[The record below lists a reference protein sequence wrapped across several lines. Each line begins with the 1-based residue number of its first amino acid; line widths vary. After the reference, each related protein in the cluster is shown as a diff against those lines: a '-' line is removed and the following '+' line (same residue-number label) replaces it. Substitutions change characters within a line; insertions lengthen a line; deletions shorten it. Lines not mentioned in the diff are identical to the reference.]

1 MYWSF
6 ENRNYPLQTDKRK
19 RHIDQIVRSLMI
31 VFYLKKLMRCLAAI
45 IRSSFSFGRIL
56 FNFLYE
62 RDMEGFQFPTTIKL
76 SYTFFILKP
85 DTETHFNEKC
95 LKNKISVDF
104 SNKAN

>member
-1 MYWSF
+1 MCAISSSYLFCEMYWSF

-76 SYTFFILKP
+76 SYTNSKDGNSIDSHKQ
-85 DTETHFNEKC
+85 
-95 LKNKISVDF
+95 
-104 SNKAN
+104 